1 MKMAARHRYCARIT
15 TSCPLC
21 FFPPKKKKRVGK
33 SESTGRGPCGDSA
46 ATEEQCFPAAK
57 AAPQSKALES
67 RRGRGRGRTRLR
79 GESAR
84 SDLITAVEKSHS
96 ATSSPHGAGEKK
108 RRCQRAKEGSRP
120 PYALVPEEK
129 ARSAPA
135 GRRQGQQSW
144 RGRDIASAM
153 QFLALGLQHR
163 CGDSVNDRTTRC
175 CCLATRFLASLGLHM
190 ALGRPMGQQH
200 STRGGRY
207 GKDKERI

>member
-96 ATSSPHGAGEKK
+96 ATSSPHGAGKKKKTLPKGK
-108 RRCQRAKEGSRP
+108 RRLEAAVRPGPGRESPLRSGRPATGATKLEGEGHSECDAVSRT
-120 PYALVPEEK
+120 
-129 ARSAPA
+129 RSAAPV
-135 GRRQGQQSW
+135 R
-144 RGRDIASAM
+144 
-153 QFLALGLQHR
+153 
-163 CGDSVNDRTTRC
+163 
-175 CCLATRFLASLGLHM
+175 
-190 ALGRPMGQQH
+190 
-200 STRGGRY
+200 
-207 GKDKERI
+207 